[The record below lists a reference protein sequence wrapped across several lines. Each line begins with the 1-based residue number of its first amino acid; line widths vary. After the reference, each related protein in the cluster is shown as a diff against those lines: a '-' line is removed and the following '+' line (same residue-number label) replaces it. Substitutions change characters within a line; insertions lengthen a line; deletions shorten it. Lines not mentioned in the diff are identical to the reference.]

1 VLRHPN
7 VILWNISYIINL
19 KVGIVIMR
27 LLSLYSGGKDSTY
40 ALVKAKEMGHDIS
53 CLLTMQPDTDAS
65 LLFHYPNSWVTRYL
79 GEAMRI
85 PSLGFA
91 APSGTKEDESKFLE
105 QAIIAVKSL
114 HKIHGVVHGGIFST
128 FQSEIVQKIC
138 RQNNLAV
145 FAPLWHIEQ
154 SEYMDLLLEQNFQ
167 IKIVSVSAMG
177 LDDGWLGI
185 SLDREALNRLKRLSQ
200 KYCFSVCF
208 EGGEAETMVV
218 DCPIF
223 YKKLQV
229 RNANIHWDGQRGMF
243 EIMEVALVEK

>member
-1 VLRHPN
+1 
-7 VILWNISYIINL
+7 
-19 KVGIVIMR
+19 M
-27 LLSLYSGGKDSTY
+27 LSLYSGGKDSTY

-91 APSGTKEDESKFLE
+91 APSGTREDESKFLE

-114 HKIHGVVHGGIFST
+114 HEIHGVVHGGIFST

-208 EGGEAETMVV
+208 EGGEAETLVV

>member
-1 VLRHPN
+1 
-7 VILWNISYIINL
+7 
-19 KVGIVIMR
+19 MR

-85 PSLGFA
+85 PSLEFA
-91 APSGTKEDESKFLE
+91 ARSGTREDESKFLE
-105 QAIIAVKSL
+105 RAIIAVKSL
-114 HKIHGVVHGGIFST
+114 YEIHGVVHGGIFST
-128 FQSEIVQKIC
+128 FQSAIIQKIC
-138 RQNNLAV
+138 RQHNLAV
-145 FAPLWHIEQ
+145 FAPLWHVEQ
-154 SEYMDLLLEQNFQ
+154 SQYMDLLLEKNFQ

-177 LDDGWLGI
+177 LDDRWLGI
-185 SLDREALNRLKRLSQ
+185 SLDRDALNRLKHLSQ
-200 KYCFSVCF
+200 KYCFSLCF
-208 EGGEAETMVV
+208 EGGEAETLVV